1 MINKETKLKT
11 LALSELRRVAE
22 RTRLVRRPA
31 WQVSSSKFFDERSG
45 RAERQVSSGSNLK
58 PANLKPETL
67 VEVLERVPWRVWYV
81 SASNGDVILGEEVV
95 TVAVYAGDDSP
106 GAFPSRLVQ
115 FTASG
120 QTRRLRDCCIL
131 RADDFVLRVL

>member
-1 MINKETKLKT
+1 MSEKQLKT

-22 RTRLVRRPA
+22 RTRIVK
-31 WQVSSSKFFDERSG
+31 VKMSDGGSKMYDG
-45 RAERQVSSGSNLK
+45 GSQTSNIK
-58 PANLKPETL
+58 HQTSNI

-81 SASNGDVILGEEVV
+81 AASNGDCIRGEECV
-95 TVAVYAGDDSP
+95 TLSVDLNGS
-106 GAFPSRLVQ
+106 GAYPSRLVQ

-131 RADDFVLRVL
+131 RADDFILRV

>member
-1 MINKETKLKT
+1 MKT

-22 RTRLVRRPA
+22 RTRLI
-31 WQVSSSKFFDERSG
+31 KI
-45 RAERQVSSGSNLK
+45 NL
-58 PANLKPETL
+58 NGNVQEC
-67 VEVLERVPWRVWYV
+67 LERIPWRVWYV
-81 SASNGDVILGEEVV
+81 AASNGDCIRGEECV
-95 TVAVYAGDDSP
+95 TLAVDVDGP

-131 RADDFVLRVL
+131 RADDFELRI

>member
-1 MINKETKLKT
+1 MKT

-22 RTRLVRRPA
+22 RTRMVPKMVNGQ
-31 WQVSSSKFFDERSG
+31 WEMVND
-45 RAERQVSSGSNLK
+45 
-58 PANLKPETL
+58 
-67 VEVLERVPWRVWYV
+67 RVPWRVWYV
-81 SASNGDVILGEEVV
+81 AASNGDVIRGEECV
-95 TVAVYAGDDSP
+95 TLSVDLNGP

-131 RADDFVLRVL
+131 RADDFMLRVL

>member
-1 MINKETKLKT
+1 MTKQLKQ

-22 RTRLVRRPA
+22 RTRLVKRPYG
-31 WQVSSSKFFDERSG
+31 QVSGSKF
-45 RAERQVSSGSNLK
+45 QVPSNLN
-58 PANLKPETL
+58 PANLKPETI

-81 SASNGDVILGEEVV
+81 AASNGDVIRGEECV
-95 TVAVYAGDDSP
+95 TLSVDQNGP
-106 GAFPSRLVQ
+106 GAYPSRLVQ

-131 RADDFVLRVL
+131 RADDFQMVI